1 MRWNAASA
9 RTCFVALMATSLAPM
24 SAQAGSHT
32 WRVNEVYSS
41 ADGSVQFI
49 ELRETCGTNGETFL
63 SGHQVLSNA
72 NSVNL
77 VNLPPN
83 SSANK
88 HLLLATAN
96 ITSFGGPTPDYVIPA
111 DFFSLLGDM
120 LQYTP
125 YHSCN
130 MASGAVPTN
139 GTDSL
144 NRPAGCST
152 STCPN
157 SVATNSP
164 TNFNGETGSVVVGG
178 CIDNDGDDYGD
189 PGDASCPGGP
199 ETDCDDTDP
208 DVNPGA
214 TEVCDDTVDNNCDG
228 DADCDDA
235 TCTGDPACAGPV
247 PTVSQWGMILMA
259 LLIMAA
265 ATIVTIRRP
274 QPSV

>member
-1 MRWNAASA
+1 MAC
-9 RTCFVALMATSLAPM
+9 TCIVGLMTSLLAPL
-24 SAQAGSHT
+24 SAWAGSHT
-32 WRVNEVYSS
+32 WRVNEVFSS

-63 SGHQVLSNA
+63 SGRQVLSNA

-111 DFFSLLGDM
+111 GFFSLLGDM

-157 SVATNSP
+157 TVATNSP
-164 TNFNGETGSVVVGG
+164 TNFNGDSGSVVVGG
-178 CIDNDGDDYGD
+178 CIDNDGDGYGN
-189 PGDASCPGGP
+189 PGDASCSAGP

-214 TEVCDDTVDNNCDG
+214 TEVCDDTIDNDCDG
-228 DADCDDA
+228 DIDCDDA
-235 TCTGDPACAGPV
+235 DCSDDPACSENV
-247 PTVSQWGMILMA
+247 PTVSQWGMIMLA
-259 LLIMAA
+259 LLILAA
-265 ATIVTIRRP
+265 GTIVTTKRRP
-274 QPSV
+274 QST